1 MIITASE
8 ITQQVRDWRPF
19 SGLRRKRSKA
29 LSDRDAPLALRYR
42 ACNATAGQRSDP
54 TVRALNLFVAC
65 VGIALTAPLMVVIAV
80 AIKVTSPGPVV
91 FKQNRVGHNRRR
103 AQCMEFPNQRRGS
116 DRGGRLFTIYKF
128 RTMRHLE
135 GDSAQRWAAQQ
146 DPRITPVGRFLRAT
160 RLDELPQFFNVI
172 KGDMNIVGPRPEQP
186 DIFAELDDELGHRY
200 RRRQRVLPG
209 ITGMAQV
216 HLGYDTDLEGVR
228 RKVDM
233 DLAYIGERSAG
244 KDLEIMAKTIPVMVF
259 GKVWM

>member
-1 MIITASE
+1 MA
-8 ITQQVRDWRPF
+8 RADGR
-19 SGLRRKRSKA
+19 
-29 LSDRDAPLALRYR
+29 APLALRYR
-42 ACNATAGQRSDP
+42 ATNATQGQGTDP

-65 VGIALTAPLMVVIAV
+65 VGIALTAPLMALIAA
-80 AIKVTSPGPVV
+80 AIKVSSPGPVV
-91 FKQNRVGHNRRR
+91 FKQSRVGHNRRR
-103 AQCMEFPNQRRGS
+103 AQCMVFPNQRRAS

-128 RTMRHLE
+128 RTMRHNVV
-135 GDSAQRWAAQQ
+135 DCSQRWAAQR

-186 DIFAELDDELGHRY
+186 DIFAELDGELGHRY
-200 RRRQRVLPG
+200 RHRQRVLPG

-216 HLGYDTDLEGVR
+216 HLGYDTDLDGVR
-228 RKVDM
+228 R
-233 DLAYIGERSAG
+233 RSAG